1 MSTLLNIFLAVF
13 MLMAVIQPVNAST
26 GGSPAP
32 VSSSAR
38 AVQLPGPTPGTA
50 SSPAPTAPD
59 PNAPNTASWYDGPI
73 AYSSIV
79 NCVSIIQGLPYNE
92 NGIGVYTG
100 FWADPDN
107 AQPGPSQVY
116 YAHVVMYGMGN
127 ACSGQR
133 AYLDI
138 QLPANTTQ
146 AISPSYPLKCYAD
159 GVQFSSGCPQTLP
172 ASSLNPGAYQ
182 ILSNDTAHALTW
194 PMPQGH
200 NWEFQIPLIS
210 STTLTNSSFQA
221 NILAL
226 DGNSSPWL
234 RPGIGIYVFSN
245 TPTVLYP
252 SPSTEITVGPPAYYK
267 SQAYIYTHG
276 LGGTAYF
283 ELGTTTGYGLITN
296 SIAIPANQNAFYAW
310 DDWVPLPPAAFPLAP
325 NTTYHWRMRFVGSNA
340 QSYYGVD
347 QTFTTLPDGQAT
359 VGTGSAAGCTPA
371 AFNTALATPGL
382 KKLTFNCGPA
392 PITINLTGPKTISA
406 NLTID
411 GGHYVTLNASN
422 SFRHFDVQG
431 SATLTLNNITLIGGA
446 VTGCGGAVHVQGSAT
461 LNTSGVLMSGNHATG
476 NGGALCVE
484 VGGTASLTSSQ
495 LAGNSASG
503 DGGAVYNL
511 GLTEFMWSDIS
522 GNSAQNNGGGAW
534 NSGNIDF
541 LTSLIANN
549 TLPTGTS
556 SRGTQ
561 EGGGLYNIGSA
572 SLGTSSVAG
581 NTASFSA
588 GIYNQ
593 NASLFLTD
601 VTVAYNTAAAGGKIL
616 FTSAQAGGLDSNG
629 TGSSTLRNTLIA
641 NNTPGN
647 CGSSPTRTVVS
658 NGHNLDSGLQCNF
671 TNTGDKQGVN
681 PILAP
686 LANNGGMTR
695 TLALLYGSPAIDAA
709 DNVYCGFYDER
720 GFSGPTPQGSQTIVR
735 QVDGNLDGNA
745 VCDIGAYE
753 YVYHPAVFIPMV
765 RR

>member
-1 MSTLLNIFLAVF
+1 MSTILNIFLSVIV
-13 MLMAVIQPVNAST
+13 LMVVIQPVSASP
-26 GGSPAP
+26 GGITAP
-32 VSSSAR
+32 VSPS
-38 AVQLPGPTPGTA
+38 VVPMQLADPSPVKA

-59 PNAPNTASWYDGPI
+59 PNAPNAASWYDGQI
-73 AYSSIV
+73 VYSSIV

-100 FWADPDN
+100 FWADPDM
-107 AQPGPSQVY
+107 AQPGLSQVY
-116 YAHVVMYGMGN
+116 YAHIVMYGMGN

-133 AYLDI
+133 AYLDF
-138 QLPANTTQ
+138 QPPASTTP

-159 GVQFSSGCPQTLP
+159 GVQFTSGCPQSLP
-172 ASSLNPGAYQ
+172 GSSLNPGAYQ

-210 STTLTNSSFQA
+210 SATLTNSALQA
-221 NILAL
+221 NILSL

-234 RPGIGIYVFSN
+234 RPSIGVYVFSS
-245 TPTVLYP
+245 TPSVLYP
-252 SPSTEITVGPPAYYK
+252 SPSTQITVGPPAYYK

-283 ELGTTTGYGLITN
+283 ELGTTSGYGLITD
-296 SIAIPANQNAFYAW
+296 SLPIPANQNAFYAW
-310 DDWVPLPPAAFPLAP
+310 DDWTPLPPAAFPLAP

-340 QSYYGVD
+340 QPYYGLD

-359 VGTGSAAGCTPA
+359 VGTGTAASCTPA
-371 AFNTALATPGL
+371 AFNTALATPNL
-382 KKLTFNCGPA
+382 KKLTFDCGPA
-392 PITINLTGPKTISA
+392 PVTINLTGPKTISS
-406 NLTID
+406 NLIID
-411 GGHYVTLNASN
+411 GGHSVTLNAGN

-431 SATLTLNNITLIGGA
+431 GAQLTLNNITLTAGA
-446 VTGCGGAVHVQGSAT
+446 VTGCGGAVHVQPSAT
-461 LNTSGVLMSGNHATG
+461 LFTNGVQMSANHATG

-484 VGGTASLTSSQ
+484 TGGLASLNASQ
-495 LAGNSASG
+495 LAGNSATV
-503 DGGAVYNL
+503 DGGAVYVL
-511 GLTEFMWSDIS
+511 GSAEFMWSDVS
-522 GNSAQNNGGGAW
+522 GNSAQHNGGGAW
-534 NSGNIDF
+534 NGGSISFND
-541 LTSLIANN
+541 SLIANN
-549 TLPTGTS
+549 TLPTGTM

-561 EGGGLYNIGSA
+561 EGGGLYNIGNA

-588 GIYNQ
+588 GIYNL
-593 NASLFLTD
+593 NATLYLTD

-629 TGSSTLRNTLIA
+629 TGSSNIRNTLIA
-641 NNTPGN
+641 NNTPDN
-647 CGSSPTRTVVS
+647 CGSSPTRTMIS
-658 NGHNLDSGLQCNF
+658 LGHNLDSGLQCKF
-671 TNTGDKQGVN
+671 TAAGDKQGVN
-681 PILAP
+681 ALLAP
-686 LANNGGMTR
+686 LANNGGATR

-720 GFSGPTPQGSQTIVR
+720 GFSGPTPQGSQTVVR
-735 QVDGNLDGNA
+735 QVDGNLDGVA

-753 YVYHPAVFIPMV
+753 YVYHPPVFLPMV